1 MDNILFKWCNCYQT
15 RSDIYVVCYDTDIQA
30 VNEFEKLEIKNE
42 KIKKEQS
49 EDVLTYDQVRLVKLS
64 KIMPNW
70 VNAFTVRRAFR
81 PTVNFIPN
89 WWHQRVK
96 PEETNEQ

>member
-1 MDNILFKWCNCYQT
+1 
-15 RSDIYVVCYDTDIQA
+15 
-30 VNEFEKLEIKNE
+30 VNEFEKLELKNE

-96 PEETNEQ
+96 PEEANEQ